1 MPRYEDP
8 PARTRANEAAAAVGD
23 APASWLEPLFRR
35 IADER
40 MRDLPFF
47 RPAVPVRACGF
58 TLFEQQWLGCLL
70 TPWMLSL
77 WVLPGP
83 GQEWPP
89 MENGARRALALP
101 CGNVTFI
108 SGELAGR
115 GPYLSCSLM
124 SPLDAGLTGAG
135 AVALAEHCVKMALSL
150 PVRDGD
156 CPPDADR
163 RAWLTRGRGGAP
175 DA

>member
-1 MPRYEDP
+1 MPPHDNHTV
-8 PARTRANEAAAAVGD
+8 PAPGHDAAAGVD
-23 APASWLEPLFRR
+23 ATPAAWLEPLFRR
-35 IADER
+35 IAGED

-47 RPAVPVRACGF
+47 RPDVPVRACGF
-58 TLFEQQWLGCLL
+58 TLFERQWLGCLL

-83 GQEWPP
+83 GQDWQPTD
-89 MENGARRALALP
+89 NGARLALALP

-108 SGELAGR
+108 KGELAGR

-124 SPLDAGLTGAG
+124 SPLDAGLTGIE
-135 AVALAEHCVKMALSL
+135 AVALAQHCVKMALSL

-156 CPPDADR
+156 APPDADR
-163 RAWLTRGRGGAP
+163 RAWLTRGRGTLHA
-175 DA
+175 